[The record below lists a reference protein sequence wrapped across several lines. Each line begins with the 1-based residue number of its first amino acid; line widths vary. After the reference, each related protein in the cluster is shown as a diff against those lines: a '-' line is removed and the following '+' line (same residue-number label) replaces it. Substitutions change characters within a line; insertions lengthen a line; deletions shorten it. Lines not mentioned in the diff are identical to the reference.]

1 MDVLLAMK
9 AAVRRWYIAGP
20 MLLLTLIV
28 SAFSFLNSA
37 SAWQASGTL
46 LILPPLAPT
55 STATVDNGGTRLQAA
70 LLADNL
76 NSDVVQASLKA
87 KGATGIFAAKSSTE
101 LPLVSVAV
109 EGSSADVAA
118 STLKIVLDN
127 GDAVMAELQQR
138 IGTNKADFYRSVRSV
153 ADSTP
158 IFSASSRLVGAI
170 GIGVGGT
177 ALSVLLAAVADGL
190 LTRRRQDDPAPGDD
204 PAPDVDPAPRDDP
217 APDETDSR
225 DHPLPVDTLDGAV
238 PAHAMNGHAA
248 TISSQPAISSQPETS
263 ALPTWIPPPPPTA
276 ELSYEPTSGPTLELH
291 PDLGPEERNGTQDT
305 GQQSR

>member
-20 MLLLTLIV
+20 MLLLTMVV

-37 SAWQASGTL
+37 SAWQTSGTL

-55 STATVDNGGTRLQAA
+55 STATTDSGGTRLQAA

-87 KGATGIFAAKSSTE
+87 NGATGIFQAKSSTE

-109 EGSSADVAA
+109 EGNSADVAA
-118 STLKIVLDN
+118 NTLKIVLDS
-127 GDAVMAELQQR
+127 GDAVMADLQQR

-153 ADSTP
+153 ADSSP
-158 IFSASSRLVGAI
+158 KFSASSRLVGAI

-177 ALSVLLAAVADGL
+177 ALSVLLAAVVDGL
-190 LTRRRQDDPAPGDD
+190 LTRRRQNDPAPDDDPAPE
-204 PAPDVDPAPRDDP
+204 
-217 APDETDSR
+217 ETESL
-225 DHPLPVDTLDGAV
+225 DHPLPVGTHNGAL
-238 PAHAMNGHAA
+238 PEQAMNGHAP
-248 TISSQPAISSQPETS
+248 TTNNQPETPEQ
-263 ALPTWIPPPPPTA
+263 PTWTPPPQPTG
-276 ELSYEPTSGPTLELH
+276 SPTSEP
-291 PDLGPEERNGTQDT
+291 TQDT
-305 GQQSR
+305 RQQSR